1 MNEHEFAELAAGHAL
16 HALSAEDEVRFAA
29 ALQAHPDWKTIS
41 DSDAETIAGLA
52 DGVIPVAPDAGVR
65 DTLLVRI
72 ASTPQ
77 LPEEATD
84 APDEDDREPISRERA
99 EPITRPR
106 RLRILFTL
114 AACLA
119 LVVGIGFGA
128 VALNNQLNQPP
139 SVVALEDIEASA
151 DAEQAS
157 APLDANGSATVHWS
171 AELGVAVLVA
181 DGLDS
186 LEPEQTYQL
195 WFIRGETPM
204 PAGVFEPDAEE
215 TIAVLDG
222 EMQAGDV
229 IAVTVEPAGGSPT
242 GLPTTDPIFA
252 IPTA

>member
-16 HALSAEDEVRFAA
+16 HALSADDEVRFAA
-29 ALQAHPDWKTIS
+29 ALQAHPEWKTIS

-52 DGVIPVAPDAGVR
+52 DGVMPVAPDAGAR
-65 DTLLVRI
+65 DMLLARI

-84 APDEDDREPISRERA
+84 EEDREPRSRERA
-99 EPITRPR
+99 EPITGRR

-157 APLDANGSATVHWS
+157 APLDVNGSATVHWS

-195 WFIRGETPM
+195 WFIRGETPL